1 LKATTATVLSS
12 VEESEFHVNVLCF
25 SVSLKFGIITMASGI
40 VGVPLGATLAQK
52 LRVNYPRADPLICA
66 TGLLISAPLLFAAS
80 LVAASNSILCF
91 TLIFLGEVALNL
103 NWSIVADILLV
114 ISFN

>member
-1 LKATTATVLSS
+1 MV
-12 VEESEFHVNVLCF
+12 
-25 SVSLKFGIITMASGI
+25 SGI
-40 VGVPLGATLAQK
+40 VGVPLGATLAQR

-80 LVAASNSILCF
+80 LFAASNSILCF
-91 TLIFLGEVALNL
+91 TLVFLGEVALNL

-114 ISFN
+114 SLKRNFFLFKNIY